1 MSQMKNEISIS
12 DTQGFLGIKVTLG
25 NEDVLL
31 VLM

>member
-12 DTQGFLGIKVTLG
+12 DTRGFLGIKGTLG

-31 VLM
+31 VLI